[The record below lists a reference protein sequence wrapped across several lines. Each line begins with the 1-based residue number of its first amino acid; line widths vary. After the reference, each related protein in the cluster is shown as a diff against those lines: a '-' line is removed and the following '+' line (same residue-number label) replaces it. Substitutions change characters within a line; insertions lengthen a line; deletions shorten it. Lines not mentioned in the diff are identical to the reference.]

1 MAQFTKKKKKS
12 LFSSILLSWQN
23 ILHILTEIGK
33 PLNKEDRAMPLTHP
47 VRPGLRCCKW
57 QSCGEEARHSQAPVV
72 EREPILSRV
81 YFYLPLT
88 KGVPVIVVVIIINYK
103 KEKWDFIRMEEGSSP
118 SCSKK
123 VGRGTM
129 LGHDNISQNK
139 GEHSVPTG
147 S

>member
-1 MAQFTKKKKKS
+1 M
-12 LFSSILLSWQN
+12 
-23 ILHILTEIGK
+23 
-33 PLNKEDRAMPLTHP
+33 
-47 VRPGLRCCKW
+47 
-57 QSCGEEARHSQAPVV
+57 V

-103 KEKWDFIRMEEGSSP
+103 KEKWGFIRMEEGSSP